1 MRWLAWCL
9 LAWLSAPVLGAAP
22 FSWEPLEAAVRAQIQ
37 AERMP
42 GAVVIVGDA
51 RRVLYRQA
59 FGTRGPP
66 GERMTEDT
74 IFDLASLTK
83 GVATT
88 TAVLQLAERHQLTL
102 DQPAARYWP
111 AFAEQGKGAITV
123 RQLLAHTSGLPVG
136 LDLGGSGVGRE
147 EMLRRILA
155 IRPVAEPGRQVLDS
169 DINFEVLGVLVE
181 RVSGEPLAAYCQ
193 RHIFQP
199 LGMHDTG
206 FLPAENR
213 FSRIAPTHPASA
225 NLPRGQV
232 HDPAAALMGGVSG
245 HAGLFSSADDLA
257 LFAQMLLNEGRQD
270 RQRILQPQS
279 VALLFQPQSPTEA
292 PGWRGVGWA
301 LDAPLVAN
309 RDTLAPVGM
318 IGHTGFAGTGLW
330 IDRVTQRFLIIL
342 SNRVYL
348 EGSGDAQ
355 PLRHQLLA
363 LLAGLEPPRSPAAIA
378 ADPVLAAA
386 LLPPSA
392 LPPEGR
398 PKVDTGID
406 VLERQAFAPLV
417 GLNVGLITHLSGVDA
432 WGWRTIDRL
441 RWAPGVRLVAIFSP
455 EYGAYGDREGKVVVQ
470 PESFSGLP
478 WYRLYGTPRLPAA
491 MLAGL
496 DALVFD
502 IQDAGVRF
510 YTFASTLAQAMEAA
524 ASHGLRVFVLDRPNP
539 LGGERVD
546 GPLLDENLTAV
557 TGYFPLPI
565 QHGMTLGELA
575 RLFNA
580 EKHLGIDL
588 TVIAMQ
594 GYRRAMRYEETGHS
608 WQPPSPDLRTLT
620 QVRLYPG
627 VALVEGANVSVGR
640 GTNRPFEWVGAP
652 WIDGPAL
659 ADVLNARAIPG
670 VRFEPA
676 ELMPDDSPCRGE
688 RCQGVRIIV
697 TDRQALRAPLL
708 GLELIGALQRLYPEQ
723 FHLAQTLGMLGSRQA
738 LAALERGDD
747 PRRIEADWQ
756 PGLRRFRELRARY
769 LLYDQAAP

>member
-1 MRWLAWCL
+1 MRWLVVCL
-9 LAWLSAPVLGAAP
+9 LALLPAPLLGAVP
-22 FSWEPLEAAVRAQIQ
+22 LSWEPLESAVRAQIQ

-51 RRVLYRQA
+51 RSVLYRQA

-83 GVATT
+83 AVATT

-111 AFAEQGKGAITV
+111 AFAEQGKGEITV

-136 LDLGGSGVGRE
+136 LDLGGSGVDRE
-147 EMLRRILA
+147 EILRRILA
-155 IRPVAEPGRQVLDS
+155 TGPVAEPGRQVLYS

-181 RVSGEPLAAYCQ
+181 RVSGEPLEVYCQ

-199 LGMHDTG
+199 LGMRDTG

-225 NLPRGQV
+225 GLSRGGV

-257 LFAQMLLNEGRQD
+257 LFARMLLNEGRQG
-270 RQRILQPQS
+270 RQRILRPQS
-279 VALLFQPQSPTEA
+279 VALLFQPQSPIGA
-292 PGWRGVGWA
+292 PGWRGAGWA

-309 RDTLAPVGM
+309 RDTLAPVGV
-318 IGHTGFAGTGLW
+318 IGHTGFTGTGLW
-330 IDRVTQRFLIIL
+330 IDRVTQRFLIVL

-363 LLAGLEPPRSPAAIA
+363 LLASLEPPRVPAAIA
-378 ADPVLAAA
+378 GDQVLAAV
-386 LLPPSA
+386 LLSPPA
-392 LPPEGR
+392 LPPESR

-406 VLERQAFAPLV
+406 VLERQAFAPLT
-417 GLNVGLITHLSGVDA
+417 GLHVGLITNLSGVDA
-432 WGWRTIDRL
+432 RGWRTIDRL
-441 RWAPGVRLVAIFSP
+441 RWVPGVRLAAIFSP
-455 EYGAYGDREGKVVVQ
+455 EHGVSGDGAGKVVME
-470 PESFSGLP
+470 PEPFSGLP
-478 WYRLYGTPRLPAA
+478 WYRLYGPPRLPAA

-502 IQDAGVRF
+502 IQDAGTRF
-510 YTFASTLAQAMEAA
+510 DPFASLLAYAMEAA

-539 LGGERVD
+539 LGAERVD
-546 GPLLDENLTAV
+546 GPLPDENLTSA
-557 TGYFPLPI
+557 TGYFPLPVL
-565 QHGMTLGELA
+565 HGMTLGELA
-575 RLFNA
+575 RLINA
-580 EKHLGIDL
+580 EKHLGAEL

-594 GYRRAMRYEETGHS
+594 GYRRAMRFEETGLS
-608 WQPPSPDLRTLT
+608 WPPSSPDWRTLT
-620 QVRLYPG
+620 RVRLYPG

-640 GTNRPFEWVGAP
+640 GTSRPFEWLGAP
-652 WIDGPAL
+652 WIDGPVL
-659 ADVLNARAIPG
+659 ADYLNARAIPG
-670 VRFEPA
+670 VRSEPA
-676 ELMPDDSPCRGE
+676 EFVPDDSPYRGE
-688 RCQGVRIIV
+688 RCQGVRLIL
-697 TDRQALRAPLL
+697 TDRQALRAPRL
-708 GLELIGALQRLYPEQ
+708 GVELIGALQRLYPEQ
-723 FHLAQTLGMLGSRQA
+723 FHIAQTPGMPGSRQA

-747 PRRIEADWQ
+747 PRRIEAEWQ
-756 PGLRRFRELRARY
+756 PGLQRFREQRARY